1 MPATPSRFPKPAA
14 SYAYA
19 RNQDSDEFGG
29 SGLVLCGLAFA
40 FGLLLWMAAGG
51 GLPFDLGPRAEAV
64 AAQKVVVSAE
74 ASAFGI
80 AAPQSVGPQG
90 AEPVLLAMQ

>member
-1 MPATPSRFPKPAA
+1 MPATPSRFPKPTA

-19 RNQDSDEFGG
+19 RNQDSAEFGG
-29 SGLVLCGLAFA
+29 SGLVLCGLALA

-64 AAQKVVVSAE
+64 TAPHVVVAAE

-80 AAPQSVGPQG
+80 AAPWKVGPQG
-90 AEPVLLAMQ
+90 PEPVLLAMR

>member
-1 MPATPSRFPKPAA
+1 MPATTSRFHKPAA
-14 SYAYA
+14 SHALA
-19 RNQDSDEFGG
+19 RKQASDELGG
-29 SGLVLCGLAFA
+29 TGIVLSGLALA

-64 AAQKVVVSAE
+64 ATPQVLVYAE
-74 ASAFGI
+74 ASALGI
-80 AAPQSVGPQG
+80 AGPQT